1 MCYTW
6 NLVVEE
12 LRLPGAAEGH
22 EAEQDAHPSVT
33 DTLQGVLQGPYLED
47 RLRPEGVGPGLDL
60 APQLLY
66 LLVQIFC
73 RGVERSPDEEAR
85 RLAYGVASEVFSA
98 IHPGEDVDEADRVG
112 VEDRGRFRV
121 VPDLG
126 RVARHGQDVLYTQGR
141 SPEQV
146 GLQPDNVPVA
156 A

>member
-1 MCYTW
+1 M
-6 NLVVEE
+6 EE

-22 EAEQDAHPSVT
+22 EAEQDTHPIVA
-33 DTLQGVLQGPYLED
+33 DTLQGVLQGPYFED
-47 RLRPEGVGPGLDL
+47 RLRPKGVGPCLDH

-66 LLVQIFC
+66 LLVQFFC
-73 RGVERSPDEEAR
+73 CRVERSPDEEPR
-85 RLAYGVASEVFSA
+85 RLANGVACEVFSA
-98 IHPGEDVDEADRVG
+98 IHLREDVNKADRVSI
-112 VEDRGRFRV
+112 EDRGRFWV

-126 RVARHGQDVLYTQGR
+126 RVTSHGQNVFYTQCR